1 MGRAL
6 QLKALAEDEA
16 PLVERQAL
24 KRSLPKRPL
33 EMLLDTPVVCGGLVH
48 VQQSCMI
55 HALVLFSAEEGGG
68 FGDSFYD

>member
-1 MGRAL
+1 ML

-16 PLVERQAL
+16 PLVERQTL

-48 VQQSCMI
+48 VTAAVYGACP
-55 HALVLFSAEEGGG
+55 GGG
-68 FGDSFYD
+68 LGTFR